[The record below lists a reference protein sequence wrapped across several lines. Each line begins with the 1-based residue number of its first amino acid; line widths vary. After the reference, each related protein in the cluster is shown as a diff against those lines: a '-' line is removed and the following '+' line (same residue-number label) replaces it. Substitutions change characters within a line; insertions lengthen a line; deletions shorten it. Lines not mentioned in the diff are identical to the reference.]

1 MTLNYFKTV
10 GVGILLVEKNND
22 DYEFIL
28 VHNKYLNTYDI
39 PGGRID
45 NNISEMETGQKEL
58 YEETL
63 GLFKIKKSVL
73 FKCKHAFFTQWKET
87 YKLYKIFIIMLK
99 EKSNIKYYNDNYK
112 IINSYKNILSSYTET
127 NKIIKLKLSDFI
139 NNNYNYKIRLRD
151 SNILCILIKL
161 KWLNTIQPNN
171 LKLYKNT
178 KPKYPFLLNI
188 KTYYIW

>member
-1 MTLNYFKTV
+1 MIIWKFNILNYFISFNIMTLNYFKTV

-87 YKLYKIFIIMLK
+87 YKLYKILTRSKFSTGLLPDLIHPFFFQFFIHSVIVF
-99 EKSNIKYYNDNYK
+99 
-112 IINSYKNILSSYTET
+112 T
-127 NKIIKLKLSDFI
+127 
-139 NNNYNYKIRLRD
+139 NNNE
-151 SNILCILIKL
+151 SE
-161 KWLNTIQPNN
+161 
-171 LKLYKNT
+171 
-178 KPKYPFLLNI
+178 
-188 KTYYIW
+188 

>member
-1 MTLNYFKTV
+1 
-10 GVGILLVEKNND
+10 
-22 DYEFIL
+22 
-28 VHNKYLNTYDI
+28 
-39 PGGRID
+39 
-45 NNISEMETGQKEL
+45 METGQKEL